1 MKMVTGSVLKSAA
14 REQIK
19 NNIGVYFIFNLVA
32 YLILVA
38 ASFTGIGSLL
48 ISGPLCVGKAMLEL
62 EITRTREGEFGTGF
76 KGFNYFGTSF
86 LAFLVIG
93 ICTFLWTCLLIIP
106 GIIKTFS
113 YAMTPYIIADNP
125 DISALDA
132 IDRSKKMMDGHKWE
146 LFVLRLSFIGWILL
160 GCITCGLAFI
170 YVTPYMQVTTANFY
184 ENLKIEESAQN

>member
-1 MKMVTGSVLKSAA
+1 MIERSVLKSAA

-19 NNIGVYFIFNLVA
+19 NNIGVYFLFNLVA
-32 YLILVA
+32 YLILFAV
-38 ASFTGIGSLL
+38 SFTGIGALL
-48 ISGPLCVGKAMLEL
+48 ISGPLFVGNAMLAL
-62 EITRTREGEFGTGF
+62 EITRTRNGEFGTGF

-86 LAFLVIG
+86 LAYLVIG

-125 DISALDA
+125 EISALDA

-146 LFVLRLSFIGWILL
+146 LFVLKFTFIGWTLL
-160 GCITCGLAFI
+160 GLITCGLAFI
-170 YVTPYMQVTTANFY
+170 YVQPYMQVSIANFY
-184 ENLKIEESAQN
+184 ENLKIENTAQN